1 MKLISNFSDY
11 YDTAL
16 SEGRDESV
24 LFVRKRGLAEI
35 NLSDDILP
43 WRSARAVSRWS
54 RGVNGFSVRDKN
66 SMLRWEQ
73 FQFDEA
79 FVLVAGKAFPVLLS
93 PGLLEFHMDDTK
105 ASGPLGDVDEQ
116 VIFNRLEAN
125 QVNKKNLMP
134 GKKSSD
140 WVITRHL
147 RQADKKAYDQ
157 SRVQFLG
164 RDFSSLHLNMEAPVL
179 LVASPTTLFDRLS
192 QAPRTSK
199 NTVIIKNPNLSRLG
213 FQRTLHPYTCFQDI
227 SQFIAGVA
235 PGHQMPMVEVSDK
248 SQVIKKGFDPKYG
261 FRKRPEGM
269 R

>member
-43 WRSARAVSRWS
+43 WRAARAVSRWS

-105 ASGPLGDVDEQ
+105 ATSPLGDVDRQ
-116 VIFNRLEAN
+116 VIFDRLEERQKQNRNIA
-125 QVNKKNLMP
+125 P
-134 GKKSSD
+134 GKKPE
-140 WVITRHL
+140 WVVTEHL
-147 RQADKKAYDQ
+147 RQAEKQAYDQ
-157 SRVQFLG
+157 ALSKFLE
-164 RDFSSLHLNMEAPVL
+164 RDFSSLHLDMEAPVL
-179 LVASPTTLFDRLS
+179 LIGCPATLFDRNDR
-192 QAPRTSK
+192 QRETKK

-227 SQFIAGVA
+227 SQFIAGVV
-235 PGHQMPMVEVSDK
+235 PGNQMPMVEVSDK

-261 FRKRPEGM
+261 FRRRPEGF
-269 R
+269 